1 MWFNPKHKSEG
12 KSEFF
17 LFSILDV
24 NILTF
29 V

>member
-24 NILTF
+24 NIFTF